1 MIIHLENCQLIR
13 LSSFHWMDTYGDPDW
28 VYHTT
33 IAKVW
38 GLLAA
43 KFVEAPI
50 IPFNATDYATA
61 FAKYVGTIEKQ
72 VASAATAN
80 VTYSLHNLTSAVHA
94 FKAAAVDL
102 DAQAADL
109 TSLLSASSSAP
120 DVAATTKSKVAAVN
134 HKYKHLERQF
144 LYSGGLDERHW
155 FKHVVFA
162 PGRWTGYAG
171 ATLPGLVESVEDED
185 AKNFA
190 KWEAIVVGRV
200 EAAVKLLKA

>member
-1 MIIHLENCQLIR
+1 
-13 LSSFHWMDTYGDPDW
+13 MDTYGDPDW

-61 FAKYVGTIEKQ
+61 FASYVATIKKQ
-72 VASAATAN
+72 AAAATSSDN
-80 VTYSLHNLTSAVHA
+80 THSLHNLTTAVHA
-94 FKAAAVDL
+94 FSAAAIAL
-102 DAQAADL
+102 DAEAADL
-109 TSLLSASSSAP
+109 TSLLSSSPSS
-120 DVAATTKSKVAAVN
+120 DHVSVATKAKVAAVN
-134 HKYKHLERQF
+134 YKYKHLERQF

-190 KWEAIVVGRV
+190 KWEAIVVERV
-200 EAAVKLLKA
+200 EAAVKLLEA

>member
-1 MIIHLENCQLIR
+1 MLISF
-13 LSSFHWMDTYGDPDW
+13 SSFHWMDTYGDPDW

-61 FAKYVGTIEKQ
+61 FASYVTTIEKQ
-72 VASAATAN
+72 AASAAVTN
-80 VTYSLHNLTSAVHA
+80 VTYSLHNLTTAVHA
-94 FKAAAVDL
+94 FRAAAIAL
-102 DAQAADL
+102 DAEAADL
-109 TSLLSASSSAP
+109 TSLLSISSSA
-120 DVAATTKSKVAAVN
+120 DVSAATKAKVAAVN

-190 KWEAIVVGRV
+190 KWEAIVVERV

>member
-1 MIIHLENCQLIR
+1 VIIHLENCQLIR